1 MTLKV
6 RTKLILLIFIPLA
19 ASLAIALLAVTSLG
33 KVSGTAATLTEE
45 RIAPVL
51 QLERIARQYNQN
63 LVDMAHKTRAQMMF
77 WQEAEQSLMTARE
90 KVRQEWQGFLNR
102 ELSPEEQL
110 VLDKYPRAIAL
121 AEQSM
126 STLDGFIKEQSSYRM
141 GNYVDLTLYPE
152 VEPVLN
158 LIDELIQ
165 VQELLATQAGQ
176 KADSVAAESVRLL
189 LLAVAV
195 MTVFV
200 VALGW
205 WLNTGIT
212 RRMHKLLTV
221 ITDIEQHK
229 DLSIRAD
236 LPQGDEFGDMGR
248 RFDRMMTEIGQLVA
262 GLQTMG
268 VEMSVAATQLL
279 EINEQSTQQS
289 ASQSIEIE
297 AMVTEMDQ
305 VKASAD
311 VVLANVKSAGE
322 VSRHGQD
329 LAATGDQT
337 VQQTVEAIHH
347 VAEIVRQAADS
358 MDDVKRDSDNIG
370 SVLEVIKSVAEQTN
384 LLALNAAIEA
394 ARAGEQGRGFA
405 VVADEVRQLASRTS
419 ASTQEIQNIITSLQQ
434 GALSASQKMLSGAE
448 ATSAAVNQA
457 RVAGVSLD
465 EILEGIH
472 TISLRSNDIQDA
484 SDGQREV
491 VLRVARRV
499 ERIDQ
504 LAYQCSNSSASA
516 LASSRTVTQLAQH
529 LGQRLSSFKV

>member
-322 VSRHGQD
+322 VSRQGQD
-329 LAATGDQT
+329 LAAAGDQT